1 MAMPFASLSPAADH
15 HRSSSP
21 FFPFCRS
28 SPLYSVGVA
37 EEASPQQQHQQHTM
51 SARWAARPA
60 PFTAA
65 QYEELEHQA
74 LIYKYLVAG
83 VPVPPDLL
91 LPIRRGFD
99 SLAARFYHH
108 PALGYGSYF
117 GKKLDPEPGR
127 CRRTDGKKWRCA
139 KEAAQD
145 SKYCERHMHRGR
157 NRSRKPVET
166 QLVAAPLPHHQHQQQ
181 HTPAATATASAFQNH
196 SLYPAIASAAGG
208 CSGGGSFALGSTQL
222 HMDNAAPYATAAAGG
237 HKDFRYST
245 YGMRSS
251 AVDEHSQFITGGG
264 MDTTLD
270 NYSWRLLPSQTS
282 AYSLS
287 SYPMLGT
294 LSDLDQTTICS
305 LPKTEREPLSFFGGG
320 DFMATA
326 TTVVDPVKQ
335 ENQTLRP
342 FFDEWPK
349 ARDSWPELQDD
360 TTNNNNSSNA
370 AFSAT
375 KLSISIPMTGSDFS
389 STTSSSPNGIYSR

>member
-15 HRSSSP
+15 HRPSSI
-21 FFPFCRS
+21 FPFCRS
-28 SPLYSVGVA
+28 APLYAPPVVG
-37 EEASPQQQHQQHTM
+37 EEASPQHHQHQPQHAM

-166 QLVAAPLPHHQHQQQ
+166 QLVASPHSLQQQQQQQ
-181 HTPAATATASAFQNH
+181 HTPAVAPATATAAAFQNH
-196 SLYPAIASAAGG
+196 SLYPAISN
-208 CSGGGSFALGSTQL
+208 SGGGSFGLGSTHL
-222 HMDNAAPYATAAAGG
+222 HMDNAAPYATAGAAGNR
-237 HKDFRYST
+237 DFRYST
-245 YGMRSS
+245 YGVRSS
-251 AVDEHSQFITGGG
+251 ALDEHSQFMTGA
-264 MDTTLD
+264 MDTSID
-270 NYSWRLLPSQTS
+270 NYSWRLLPSQAS
-282 AYSLS
+282 AFSLS

-305 LPKTEREPLSFFGGG
+305 LPKTEREPLSFFGGS
-320 DFMATA
+320 DFLTT
-326 TTVVDPVKQ
+326 TTVDSVKQ

-360 TTNNNNSSNA
+360 TS
-370 AFSAT
+370 FSAT

-389 STTSSSPNGIYSR
+389 TTTTTSRSPNGIYSR

>member
-15 HRSSSP
+15 HRSSL
-21 FFPFCRS
+21 FPFCRS
-28 SPLYSVGVA
+28 SPLYSVGD
-37 EEASPQQQHQQHTM
+37 EASPHHHQQQHAM
-51 SARWAARPA
+51 SAARWAARPA

-166 QLVAAPLPHHQHQQQ
+166 QIVASSPHPQQQQ
-181 HTPAATATASAFQNH
+181 HNSAAAPASAAAAFQSH
-196 SLYPAIASAAGG
+196 SLYPAIANSGG
-208 CSGGGSFALGSTQL
+208 GGGGSFGLGSAQL
-222 HMDNAAPYATAAAGG
+222 HMDNAAPYSTAGAAGN
-237 HKDFRYST
+237 KDFRYST
-245 YGMRSS
+245 YGVRSS
-251 AVDEHSQFITGGG
+251 ALDEHSQFISAA
-264 MDTTLD
+264 MDTSMD

-282 AYSLS
+282 AFPIS

-305 LPKTEREPLSFFGGG
+305 LPKTDREPLSFFGS
-320 DFMATA
+320 DFVTTT
-326 TTVVDPVKQ
+326 TTVDSVKQ

-342 FFDEWPK
+342 FFDEWPPK

-360 TTNNNNSSNA
+360 TS
-370 AFSAT
+370 FSAT

-389 STTSSSPNGIYSR
+389 TTTTTTTSPSPNANGIYSR